1 MTRSANRSA
10 NAIPTFPRTSFL
22 RWRVLLLC
30 VCVAGALAACDSGP
44 TPEERQAA
52 LAARAEAQAQEQMVN
67 YNNAVAGKRPDMA
80 LNFADYIL
88 RNFPQTRVAAQIKP
102 QADALRA
109 QVAAERETRRLTDLW
124 AYHSVDD
131 KEAKGLVRTA
141 YIYSKDAIGTNADGS
156 EKRARLVLR
165 RHPQWG
171 DDVYLLAEG
180 GFVCAGKCSV
190 RLQFDGAAARD
201 VPAYLPET
209 GEPAIFVE
217 DFKRVAAG
225 LPDATS
231 LTIDVVL
238 QDGGAKTLTFEVSE
252 YKAATIG
259 DP

>member
-1 MTRSANRSA
+1 MTPRSTIA
-10 NAIPTFPRTSFL
+10 TFPR
-22 RWRVLLLC
+22 WRGLLLGA
-30 VCVAGALAACDSGP
+30 CVACALAACDTGP
-44 TPEERQAA
+44 TPEERQAV
-52 LAARAEAQAQEQMVN
+52 LAARAETQAREQMVN
-67 YNNAVAGKRPDMA
+67 FNNAIAARRPDMA

-88 RNFPQTRVAAQIKP
+88 RNFPQTQTAAQIKP

-109 QVAAERETRRLTDLW
+109 QVATERETKRLADLW

-141 YIYSKDAIGTNADGS
+141 YIYSKDAIGTNTDGS

-180 GFVCAGKCSV
+180 GFVCAGKCTV
-190 RLQFDGAAARD
+190 RLQFDDVAARD

-217 DFKRVAAG
+217 DFKRVVAE
-225 LPDATS
+225 LPNATTLAIDA
-231 LTIDVVL
+231 VL
-238 QDGGAKTLTFEVSE
+238 QDGGAKTLTFEVAE

-259 DP
+259 EK